1 MQFLQPI
8 TQTYANRS
16 YDGMEHAIFPS
27 FFHGKCLD
35 SKGREPDGC
44 PNPDCP
50 LVCGTPGSLVHF
62 YGKLRYIAYN
72 QTRYLLKELCTP
84 GSDTYDQVER
94 AVVNRV
100 DRKAKRTSGFS
111 TVSLLEKRKDDV
123 KAKLKEAMSG
133 VSNSIEQICGG
144 SGLSQCS
151 WEDELKQYILTF
163 P

>member
-50 LVCGTPGSLVHF
+50 IVCGTPGSLVQTDGTAIGVVSFANPHVGVVSSPSLLANKYCPEPVSGEHEFFQHF
-62 YGKLRYIAYN
+62 YACASSVQKVRPV
-72 QTRYLLKELCTP
+72 T
-84 GSDTYDQVER
+84 
-94 AVVNRV
+94 
-100 DRKAKRTSGFS
+100 
-111 TVSLLEKRKDDV
+111 
-123 KAKLKEAMSG
+123 
-133 VSNSIEQICGG
+133 
-144 SGLSQCS
+144 
-151 WEDELKQYILTF
+151 
-163 P
+163 